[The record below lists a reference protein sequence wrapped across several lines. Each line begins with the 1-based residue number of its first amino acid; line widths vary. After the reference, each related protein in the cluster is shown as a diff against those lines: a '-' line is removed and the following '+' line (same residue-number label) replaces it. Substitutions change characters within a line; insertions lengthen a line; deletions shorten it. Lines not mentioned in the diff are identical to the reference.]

1 MAGFQDNSLALDFK
15 YRIRKENR
23 TLNKLLDMRR
33 DAVLGD
39 LSRMPKPQF
48 NKMIRPDSLT
58 PDMRKRLNTVRAH
71 RRSELADDEWLETV
85 KRRADEDR
93 GRPHAVLPEIL
104 PPAGLSRPRTATNAA
119 HSLRPATPSQRPAS
133 GSGRRPGSRE
143 GYAPEYHERGRNA
156 DRPPSRGRDRP
167 LSRDGARPS
176 SAAGPGVDWGA
187 RPSSRSG
194 DWDEYDQRP
203 PSRSRDHR
211 PPSRGAERPLSRSGY
226 ERPSSRGSERPL
238 SRGSDHSHHYGDS
251 LLPTAG
257 FKSLYPREQDR
268 VLALEVT
275 LRQERESRRHL
286 EDQLD
291 VLTKMLSKQLVPADR
306 APRRPWK
313 DPPVPDPDHVLV
325 RKDTLRRMYDM
336 SKSPEKGARNPFN
349 GELKA
354 TEVAARRGL
363 NTRKSAGTAGISS
376 VMQNRTWAIPGS
388 RKIPVDT
395 NVIGFGVTGV

>member
-23 TLNKLLDMRR
+23 SLNKLLDMRR

-39 LSRMPKPQF
+39 LSRIPKPEF

-58 PDMRKRLNTVRAH
+58 PDIRKRLNTVRAH
-71 RRSELADDEWLETV
+71 RQSEIGDDEWLETV
-85 KRRADEDR
+85 RKRADQDR
-93 GRPHAVLPEIL
+93 GRPHAIFPEIL
-104 PPAGLSRPRTATNAA
+104 PAAGLSRPRSAANVAT
-119 HSLRPATPSQRPAS
+119 SLRPGTPGQRPVS
-133 GSGRRPGSRE
+133 GSGKRQASRDEYVNEYQESYFRPSSRGS
-143 GYAPEYHERGRNA
+143 
-156 DRPPSRGRDRP
+156 DRPT
-167 LSRDGARPS
+167 SRDGGRPS
-176 SAAGPGVDWGA
+176 SSGPADLGL

-194 DWDEYDQRP
+194 IVEEEYLRRP
-203 PSRSRDHR
+203 SSRNQLSSRGMGRSPSRSV
-211 PPSRGAERPLSRSGY
+211 Y
-226 ERPSSRGSERPL
+226 ERPSSRGS
-238 SRGSDHSHHYGDS
+238 DHSHYGDS
-251 LLPTAG
+251 LLPTGG

-306 APRRPWK
+306 APRRPWR

-325 RKDTLRRMYDM
+325 RKDTLRRMYDQ

-349 GELKA
+349 GELKMTERA
-354 TEVAARRGL
+354 TRRDL
-363 NTRKSAGTAGISS
+363 STRKSTGTAGVSS
-376 VMQNRTWAIPGS
+376 VMQNRTWSIPGS

-395 NVIGFGVTGV
+395 KVTGFGVTGV